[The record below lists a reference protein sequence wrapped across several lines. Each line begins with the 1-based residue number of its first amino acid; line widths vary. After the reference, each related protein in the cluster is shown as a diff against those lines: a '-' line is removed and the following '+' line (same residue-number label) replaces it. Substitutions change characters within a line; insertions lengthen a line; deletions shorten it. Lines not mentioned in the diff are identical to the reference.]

1 MIPWYDRCRLQ
12 VTDMRNRQRHCHRAH
27 PDGSPCSCEMGNLYR
42 FCEPIVLLT
51 LARLGEAHGYQ
62 IVSEAEQFA
71 VTHAGVDSAAV
82 YRALRRLE
90 ANAHV
95 TSSWDTT
102 GPGPA
107 RRLYTLTPS
116 GYEHLAEWVDV
127 MGEIVSSLGSL
138 VKASRRALSG
148 SKASALA

>member
-1 MIPWYDRCRLQ
+1 
-12 VTDMRNRQRHCHRAH
+12 MRNRKRHCNRGH
-27 PDGSPCSCEMGNLYR
+27 PAGAPCSCEMGNLYR
-42 FCEPIVLLT
+42 YCEPIVLFT
-51 LARLGEAHGYQ
+51 LARLRQAHGYQ

-90 ANAHV
+90 ANGYV

-107 RRLYTLTPS
+107 RRLYTLTPT
-116 GYEHLAEWVDV
+116 GHAHLAEWVDV
-127 MGEIVSSLGSL
+127 MGGIISSLGSL
-138 VKASRRALSG
+138 VKASRRVLNSTGTAVLT
-148 SKASALA
+148 

>member
-1 MIPWYDRCRLQ
+1 MQ
-12 VTDMRNRQRHCHRAH
+12 NRQRHCQRGHA
-27 PDGSPCSCEMGNLYR
+27 DGSPCSCEMGNLYR

-51 LARLGEAHGYQ
+51 LARVGTAHGYQ
-62 IVSEAEQFA
+62 ILSEAEQFA
-71 VTHAGVDSAAV
+71 VTHAGVDNAAV

-90 ANAHV
+90 ANGHV

-102 GPGPA
+102 GSGPA

-116 GYEHLAEWVDV
+116 GHEHLAEWVDV

-138 VKASRRALSG
+138 VKASRRALSDR
-148 SKASALA
+148 KAVALT

>member
-1 MIPWYDRCRLQ
+1 
-12 VTDMRNRQRHCHRAH
+12 MRNRQRHCHRGH
-27 PDGSPCSCEMGNLYR
+27 PEGSPCSCEMGNLYR

-62 IVSEAEQFA
+62 IVSEAEQLA
-71 VTHAGVDSAAV
+71 VTHAGVDSGAV

-90 ANAHV
+90 ANGYV
-95 TSSWDTT
+95 TSWWDTT
-102 GPGPA
+102 GSGPA
-107 RRLYTLTPS
+107 RRLCKLTPS

-127 MGEIVSSLGSL
+127 MGEIASSLGSL

-148 SKASALA
+148 SEAAALA

>member
-1 MIPWYDRCRLQ
+1 
-12 VTDMRNRQRHCHRAH
+12 
-27 PDGSPCSCEMGNLYR
+27 MGNLYR

-90 ANAHV
+90 ANKHV
-95 TSSWDTT
+95 VSSWDTS
-102 GPGPA
+102 GSGPA
-107 RRLYTLTPS
+107 RRLYKLTPS
-116 GYEHLAEWVDV
+116 GYHHLGEWVEV
-127 MGEIVSSLGSL
+127 MGQICDSLAGL
-138 VKASRRALSG
+138 VKASRRALG
-148 SKASALA
+148 ANKTTA

>member
-1 MIPWYDRCRLQ
+1 MVSWYDKCRLQ
-12 VTDMRNRQRHCHRAH
+12 VTDMRNRQRHCHREH
-27 PDGSPCSCEMGNLYR
+27 PEGSPCSCEMGNLYR

-62 IVSEAEQFA
+62 IVSEAEQLA
-71 VTHAGVDSAAV
+71 VTHAGVDSGAV

-90 ANAHV
+90 ANGYV

-102 GPGPA
+102 GSGPA
-107 RRLYTLTPS
+107 RRLCKLTPS

-127 MGEIVSSLGSL
+127 MGEVASSLGSL
-138 VKASRRALSG
+138 VKASRRVLSG
-148 SKASALA
+148 SKTAAVA

>member
-12 VTDMRNRQRHCHRAH
+12 VTDMRNRQRHCHREH

-90 ANAHV
+90 ANGYV

-102 GPGPA
+102 GSGPA
-107 RRLYTLTPS
+107 RRLCKLTPS

-127 MGEIVSSLGSL
+127 MGEIASSLGSL

-148 SKASALA
+148 SKAAALA